1 VISQNYQVLLEKN
14 REILNQVKSK
24 AKGVSFARLITIL
37 TLVFC
42 AYSFFKSYSAVF
54 AVLSLLLLVG
64 FIVLVKWYSKLSSQ
78 RKIAQA
84 LVEIN
89 ENEIGFLENKI
100 IPFPDGREFIDPT
113 HAYSYDLDFFGEKS
127 LFHVLNRT
135 ETFVG
140 SQTLATKLQT
150 LQSEAT
156 ILKNQAAIEELA
168 AKIEWR
174 QEITAFAKVTDD
186 SKEVFKNLESWT
198 KTDKT
203 ILPQFLNIVSYVMP
217 VITIGLTVYNT
228 VFDAGLG
235 NYCLILFLINLG
247 IFSRQ
252 LKTIK
257 KELISSTKIDRTLR
271 SYSLILERIETE
283 EFNAEALNELKNRLN
298 NSTKSASQ
306 EIKKLSQLFDQ
317 LESILNPFGA
327 ILFNGFLLFHIH
339 TLRGFRQ
346 WKNDNAANIIDW
358 LKVMG
363 EMEALNSLANF
374 RYNNPDFSFPALN
387 SNYEITFEGLGHP
400 LLSKSQ
406 RVTSDIAFVKE
417 KFIILTGSN
426 MSGKS
431 TFLRSLGV
439 NMVLAGIGAP
449 VCAAKAN
456 IHPIP
461 VYVSMRV
468 SDSLN
473 DNESFFFAE
482 VKRLKEV
489 MDAADKKISFVLLD
503 EILRGTNSDDKRTG
517 TVEVV
522 KKILSKNA
530 IGAIATH
537 DLKVCD
543 TTADYPD
550 QLTNKCFE
558 VEIVNDE
565 LYFDYKLREGVCKN
579 KSATFLMEKMGVI

>member
-1 VISQNYQVLLEKN
+1 MIIQNYRELLEKN
-14 REILNQVKSK
+14 SALLAQVKAK
-24 AKGVSFARLITIL
+24 ATAVSLTRLVAFIVLI
-37 TLVFC
+37 FC
-42 AYSFFKSYSAVF
+42 LYSFFYTSSAFF
-54 AVLSLLLLVG
+54 AVLSLVLLVA
-64 FIVLVKWYSKLSSQ
+64 FVLLVRFYSKLVNR

-89 ENEIGFLENKI
+89 VNEIAFLENGAL
-100 IPFPDGREFIDPT
+100 PFSDGKEFVNPT
-113 HAYSYDLDFFGEKS
+113 HPYSYDLDFFGANS
-127 LFHVLNRT
+127 LFHILNRT
-135 ETFVG
+135 ETYLG
-140 SQTLATKLQT
+140 AQTLAAKLQM
-150 LQSEAT
+150 LQPKEI
-156 ILKNQAAIEELA
+156 ILRNQIAIEELA
-168 AKIEWR
+168 QENLWR
-174 QEITAFAKVTDD
+174 QEITAIAKVNED
-186 SKEVFKNLESWT
+186 SQEIFENMAKWT
-198 KTDKT
+198 QTDKT
-203 ILPQFLNIVSYVMP
+203 RLSSFLNVIAYVMP
-217 VITIGLTVYNT
+217 FVLISLLVYNT

-235 NYCLILFLINLG
+235 KYGLYLFLVNLA
-247 IFSRQ
+247 IFGRQ
-252 LKTIK
+252 LKAIK
-257 KELISSTKIDRTLR
+257 KELIISTKIDRTLR
-271 SYSLILERIETE
+271 NYSLILEKIESK
-283 EFNAEALNELKNRLN
+283 EFKSETLNELKNRLKGGD
-298 NSTKSASQ
+298 KSASQ
-306 EIKKLSQLFDQ
+306 EIKKLSQLFNELD
-317 LESILNPFGA
+317 SVLNPFGA
-327 ILFNGFLLFHIH
+327 TLFNGFLLFHLH
-339 TLRGFRQ
+339 TLRGFRN
-346 WKNDNAANIIDW
+346 WKYTNADKILDW

-363 EMEALNSLANF
+363 EIEALNSLANF
-374 RYNNPDFSFPALN
+374 RYNNPDFTYPELN
-387 SNYEITFEGLGHP
+387 EKYEITFEGLGHP
-400 LLSKSQ
+400 LLKKTQ

-449 VCAAKAN
+449 VCATKAN

-461 VYVSMRV
+461 VFVSMRV

-489 MDAADKKISFVLLD
+489 MDAADKQISFVLLD

-522 KKILSKNA
+522 KKILSKKA

-543 TTADYPD
+543 TTAEFPD